1 MEKNKIIATVRQQFI
16 EKADA
21 GLLFNLNP
29 NDFNKVFRFSKTQ
42 ESVLHDMSQPYSSLR
57 HELPDKTDIFYYLSM
72 TLIKRT
78 SMQER
83 IRYDRDD
90 FYKKFWAYWTERF
103 NNIKTLIEKTPNHF
117 AAETIG
123 DKDLVYI
130 NVTRTPTVIIFIIT
144 SKNIIKLD
152 INAQGKKSR
161 TVQIISRDIKKIEAI
176 DSSVVLHYHGQH
188 HPETIGIDSDKS
200 AIKLQDHLTDLRGNR
215 K

>member
-16 EKADA
+16 ENADE

-29 NDFNKVFRFSKTQ
+29 NDFNKVFKLSPSQ
-42 ESVLHDMSQPYSSLR
+42 ESVLNDMSQRYSWQQ
-57 HELPDKTDIFYYLSM
+57 HELPDKTDILYYLSM
-72 TLIKRT
+72 VLIQRT
-78 SMQER
+78 FMRER

-90 FYKKFWAYWTERF
+90 FYEKFWAYWTDRF
-103 NNIKTLIEKTPNHF
+103 NNVKTLIEKTPDHF

-123 DKDLVYI
+123 EKDLVYI
-130 NVTRTPTVIIFIIT
+130 NVTETPTVIIFIIT
-144 SKNIIKLD
+144 SKNIIKLN

-176 DSSVVLHYHGQH
+176 DSSVVLRYHGQH
-188 HPETIGIDSDKS
+188 QPETIEIDSDKS